1 MSGNGSLA
9 DASQRAVTER
19 RALDARLVEAN
30 FDLAP
35 FTIAWEIT
43 RACAFACRHCRAE
56 AQPQRDPNE
65 LTAVEARRLIDQIRE
80 FGDPILVI
88 TGGDPMMRRD
98 LYDILG
104 YAVEKGLRTSLTPTT
119 TRLVTR
125 EALARVKE
133 VGVRRVAVS
142 LDGPTAEVHDV
153 FRGFRGS
160 FEIATHIIKQV
171 TDVGLSLQI
180 NTTVSRYNVHLLDQ
194 MAGLVGRSNVVQ
206 WSLFFLVPTGRA
218 NAADMISPEEHEQVF
233 HWLYDLSER
242 ASFDVKST
250 AAPAYRRVVIQR
262 RREGASVPGEAR
274 RPRVLAG
281 AGYRYQDGLARPAK
295 GVNDGNGF
303 CFISHTGDV
312 FPSGFLP
319 ISAGNVRD
327 QSVVELYRSA
337 PLFRRLRDPQALK
350 GKCGRCDFRDV
361 CGGSRARAYAINNDP
376 LAEDPS
382 CVYWPKASVNA

>member
-1 MSGNGSLA
+1 MSGNGSLP
-9 DASQRAVTER
+9 DTSRLAVTER
-19 RALDARLVEAN
+19 RAFDARLVEAN

-65 LTAVEARRLIDQIRE
+65 LTTEEAFGLIDQIRE

-125 EALARVKE
+125 EALARVQD

-142 LDGPTAEVHDV
+142 LDGPTAEIHDS
-153 FRGFRGS
+153 FRGFTGS
-160 FEIATHIIKQV
+160 FKIARGIIKQV
-171 TDVGLSLQI
+171 ADVGLSLQI

>member
-1 MSGNGSLA
+1 MSGNGSLP
-9 DASQRAVTER
+9 DASQRAVMER
-19 RALDARLVEAN
+19 RALDTRLVEAN

-65 LTAVEARRLIDQIRE
+65 LTTEEAFGLIDQIRE

-125 EALARVKE
+125 EALARVKD

-142 LDGPTAEVHDV
+142 LDGPTAEIHDS
-153 FRGFRGS
+153 FRGFTGS
-160 FEIATHIIKQV
+160 FKIARGIIKQV
-171 TDVGLSLQI
+171 ADVGLSLQI

-194 MAGLVGRSNVVQ
+194 MADLVGRSNVVQ

-233 HWLYDLSER
+233 HWLCDLSQR
-242 ASFDVKST
+242 ASFDIKST

-262 RREGASVPGEAR
+262 RRAAQGSSASKASAPA
-274 RPRVLAG
+274 LAG
-281 AGYRYQDGLARPAK
+281 AGYRYADGLGRPAK

-312 FPSGFLP
+312 YPSGFLP
-319 ISAGNVRD
+319 LSAGNVRQ
-327 QSVVELYRSA
+327 QSLVDLYRTA
-337 PLFRRLRDPQALK
+337 PLFRRLRDPSALK

-382 CVYWPKASVNA
+382 CVYQPRVSVSA

>member
-1 MSGNGSLA
+1 MTE
-9 DASQRAVTER
+9 ASMPEAARRAVTER
-19 RALDARLVEAN
+19 RAHDGRLIDAN

-35 FTIAWEIT
+35 FTIAWELT
-43 RACAFACRHCRAE
+43 RACAFACKHCRAE
-56 AQPQRDPNE
+56 AQPKRDPNE
-65 LTAVEARRLIDQIRE
+65 LTTEEAHRLIDQIRE
-80 FGDPILVI
+80 FGDPILII

-98 LYDILG
+98 LFDILG

-125 EALARVKE
+125 EALARVKD

-142 LDGPTAEVHDV
+142 LDGPTAEVHDA
-153 FRGFRGS
+153 FRGFSGS
-160 FEIATHIIKQV
+160 FEIARDIIKQV
-171 TDVGLSLQI
+171 ADVGLSLQI

-194 MAGLVGRSNVVQ
+194 MADLVERSNVVQ

-218 NAADMISPEEHEQVF
+218 NAVDMISPEEHEQVF
-233 HWLYDLSER
+233 NWLYELGKR
-242 ASFDVKST
+242 ASFDIKST

-262 RREGASVPGEAR
+262 QPVVQGHSSTKGSAPA
-274 RPRVLAG
+274 LAG
-281 AGYRYQDGLARPAK
+281 AGYRYADGLGRPSK

-312 FPSGFLP
+312 CPSGFLP
-319 ISAGNVRD
+319 LSAGNVRE
-327 QSVVELYRSA
+327 QSLVDIYRNA
-337 PLFRRLRDPQALK
+337 PLFRRLRDTNELK
-350 GKCGRCDFRDV
+350 GKCGSCDFRDV

-382 CVYWPKASVNA
+382 CVYQPEVSVST